1 MSLSGKQATP
11 GVKARLHDPKQ
22 DIDPAILKTKNNMK
36 QKQLQRLVAIISWS
50 IVIFLNSIMQGYGQN
65 LALGKTVFAS
75 PSLDPTLYPNTNL
88 VDGDFN
94 TFAHTNNTASPPN
107 GEWFQIDLGADYFID
122 SVVIGCRANSTRLRR
137 FMLVTWSSEVGSS
150 LGANPN
156 TYLSNSLYNRLIYT
170 DPSTVTQIDAFGTTA
185 TNSTVPGTAGNNLGP
200 VFPGDKLNFH
210 IGIHKARYV
219 LLLNLQDDYF
229 DPTELQVFAA
239 PPPVRAFTN
248 EGFEQGPA
256 TSTYGFFREGDIPGW
271 STTDASGMF
280 STGALA
286 TIPTEGSFIER
297 WQSGFSGISAYMGN
311 YFAELNAFTNGMLE
325 QQPIC
330 VRAGENFNFSFAHRG
345 RSGVDVMRLRIDE
358 VDVAEFSDNNVQTG
372 THSYTVLTPATIT
385 NMAQDATTATGW
397 TRYSGTW
404 TNTSGTNKMVSFGY
418 RAVSS
423 AGGNISYGN
432 FIDSVTLTNLST
444 LISFDNDSTSGLE
457 TVPSADLPQL
467 LLNGRV
473 TTASTIQLN
482 ITGGTATRGTDYTTT
497 PASGLITVTIPVG
510 SYDGTAATAVSLAPY
525 IHINTDQVS
534 PEPGET
540 IEMTLQNPST
550 GLAIADAASCA
561 LPVFNNVYTI
571 LNVTPPE
578 VVNDTLTGQ
587 TQGNAAIVPNILA
600 NDTASGVVALSP
612 DSISLVVPAGATNSV
627 VDAKGHTLGFT
638 VPGEGAWSLNS
649 STGAVTFTPQ
659 SGFTDDP
666 TPIRYAVTDNT
677 GMAGN
682 IGTIVVMYNHPPVA
696 INDIVTTPMNTQLS
710 GDIAT
715 NDTCGVDGP
724 CSYSALSSDNPR
736 HGIVT
741 IDTNGTYTYTPTSD
755 FTGRDTFSY
764 VLCNSGTLMQCDTAK
779 VFITINAPLP
789 VQLLSFTA
797 RAAAD
802 CDVWLTWAT
811 GTETQF
817 DHFEIETGRGGRT
830 FAKDGSVAAKGSGS
844 SYAYR
849 YHQDVDGTHYFR
861 LKIIDTDGSSSY
873 SPVAVV
879 TNDCGQQGTIVLMPN
894 PAHDRVQL
902 RGLKEDA
909 TAEVFD
915 LAGRC
920 LLRTGLDTQNIEL
933 NISKLPVDNY
943 LVRVKTMHEV
953 QTFRLSKQ

>member
-1 MSLSGKQATP
+1 
-11 GVKARLHDPKQ
+11 
-22 DIDPAILKTKNNMK
+22 
-36 QKQLQRLVAIISWS
+36 
-50 IVIFLNSIMQGYGQN
+50 
-65 LALGKTVFAS
+65 
-75 PSLDPTLYPNTNL
+75 
-88 VDGDFN
+88 
-94 TFAHTNNTASPPN
+94 
-107 GEWFQIDLGADYFID
+107 
-122 SVVIGCRANSTRLRR
+122 
-137 FMLVTWSSEVGSS
+137 MLVTWSSAVGSS

-156 TYLSNSLYNRLIYT
+156 TYLNNSLYNRLIYT
-170 DPSTVTQIDAFGTTA
+170 DPSTITVGDAFGATA
-185 TNSTVPGTAGNNLGP
+185 TNSSVPGTAGNSLGP
-200 VFPGDKLNFH
+200 VFPGNKLNLH
-210 IGIHKARYV
+210 VGIHKARYI

-239 PPPVRAFTN
+239 PPPVRAFVN
-248 EGFEQGPA
+248 GGFEQGPA
-256 TSTYGFFREGDIPGW
+256 TSSYDFFREGDVSGW
-271 STTDASGMF
+271 SATEAAGMF
-280 STGALA
+280 STGTLA
-286 TIPTEGSFIER
+286 TIPTEGSFIEL
-297 WQSGFSGISAYMGN
+297 WQSGFSGVTAYMGN

-345 RSGVDVMRLRIDE
+345 RSGVDVMRLRIDD
-358 VDVAEFSDNNVQTG
+358 VDVAEFSDNNAQTG

-423 AGGNISYGN
+423 AGGNIAAGN

-444 LISFDNDSTSGLE
+444 LISFDDDSTSGLE
-457 TVPSADLPQL
+457 TIPSAALPRL

-497 PASGLITVTIPVG
+497 PATGLITVTIPAG

-525 IHINTDQVS
+525 IRINTDQVS

-540 IEMTLQNPST
+540 IEMTLQNPSA

-561 LPVFNNVYTI
+561 LPIFNNVYTI
-571 LNVTPPE
+571 LNVAPPE
-578 VVNDTLTGQ
+578 VLNDTLTGQ
-587 TQGNAAIVPNILA
+587 TPGSAAIVPNILA
-600 NDTASGVVALSP
+600 NDTASGTVALSP
-612 DSISLVVPAGATNSV
+612 DSVSLVVPAGATNPI
-627 VDAKGHTLGFT
+627 VDAQGDTLGFT
-638 VPGEGAWSLNS
+638 VPGQGVWSLNS
-649 STGAVTFTPQ
+649 TTGAVTFTPQ
-659 SGFTDDP
+659 NGFTGDP
-666 TPIRYAVTDNT
+666 TPIRYTVKDNT
-677 GMAGN
+677 GMTGN
-682 IGTIVVMYNHPPVA
+682 IGTIVVKYDHPPVA
-696 INDIVTTPMNTQLS
+696 INDVATTPMNTQLS
-710 GDIAT
+710 GNMAT

-724 CSYSALSSDNPR
+724 CSYSALPSGNPG
-736 HGIVT
+736 HGTVT
-741 IDTNGTYTYTPTSD
+741 INTDGTYTYIPTSN

-764 VLCNSGTLMQCDTAK
+764 VLCNSSTSVLCDTAR
-779 VFITINAPLP
+779 VFISINAPLP

-797 RAAAD
+797 SAAAD
-802 CDVWLTWAT
+802 CEVWLAWAT

-817 DHFEIETGRGGRT
+817 DHFEVEAGRDGRT

-844 SYAYR
+844 SYTYR
-849 YHQDVDGTHYFR
+849 YHQDVDGTFYFR
-861 LKIIDTDGSSSY
+861 LKIMDADGSSSY
-873 SPVAVV
+873 SPVAIV
-879 TNDCGQQGTIVLMPN
+879 TNDCRQQGTILLVPN
-894 PAHDRVQL
+894 PARDRVQL

-920 LLRTGLDTQNIEL
+920 LLRTGPGAQSMEL
-933 NISKLPVDNY
+933 NISKLPVGNY